1 MKHVAYAALLA
12 ALLAGCADTPL
23 QDATIEDRAVAS
35 KAAQKTADAPPSGA
49 ATSIQGTTAGPG
61 KAGAA
66 TPGAGTAPSGA
77 TPTAVKPLEKVQTR
91 GVAAPD
97 ADVKVLDGAP
107 PKALGPDGKPL
118 AGSGQAGAEASAGS
132 FQDLKNPASPLSQRR
147 ILFDF
152 DSAAIRDEYRG
163 LLESHAKFL
172 KQEKSAKVILQGHA
186 DERGSREYNLALGQ
200 RRAES
205 VYKAMNL
212 LGVPDAQIEAVSLGE
227 EKPVAEGHDEEAWK
241 QNRRAEI
248 LYHGE

>member
-1 MKHVAYAALLA
+1 MKKLAYAALLA

-23 QDATIEDRAVAS
+23 KDATIEDRAVAS
-35 KAAQKTADAPPSGA
+35 QDAQKTADAQS
-49 ATSIQGTTAGPG
+49 
-61 KAGAA
+61 AGAA
-66 TPGAGTAPSGA
+66 ASATDATASGPAGSTKGVVTQSGA
-77 TPTAVKPLEKVQTR
+77 QTPVTVKPVDKVETR

-97 ADVKVLDGAP
+97 ADVKALDGGQP
-107 PKALGPDGKPL
+107 QVLGPDGKPR
-118 AGSGQAGAEASAGS
+118 AGAGQAGADAAAGS

-152 DSAAIRDEYRG
+152 DSAAIRDEYRT
-163 LLESHAKFL
+163 LLEAHARFM

-212 LGVPDAQIEAVSLGE
+212 LGVPEEQMEAVSLGE

-248 LYHGE
+248 LYVGE